1 MVIIEE
7 SDSVVACLSIPD
19 DLGFSTQGMRAW
31 FMGCP
36 AFVEVDNIQE
46 KCGFTMVAR
55 CCRLVKPICLQL
67 PLPDVGL
74 HITALPGL
82 IGSCEVKGRI

>member
-1 MVIIEE
+1 M
-7 SDSVVACLSIPD
+7 VACLRIPD

-31 FMGCP
+31 FMGWP
-36 AFVEVDNIQE
+36 ACLEVDNIQE
-46 KCGFTMVAR
+46 KCGLTVVAR

-82 IGSCEVKGRI
+82 TDSCEVNSII